1 MRNNTQI
8 FNYLFLRAKKLKPKD
23 TEHGF
28 TMIELLV
35 VILIIGV
42 LASIAIPAFMNQ
54 RKEASNTSLKSDI
67 KNVALAVETWKVKGN
82 LPQDTKAAPGHGGW
96 TVVQRYDENAV
107 FSGEYTAYHT
117 TGELIP
123 EVKPDGFPD
132 IKLSQ
137 GVAVGIVTNAVNT
150 GGSGYCIIG
159 NVRGGT
165 WDATKKVE
173 TGVSAYA
180 NALYYD
186 SRGGGLYESHE
197 IPTDSACS
205 HYGNRIKNG
214 V

>member
-1 MRNNTQI
+1 MHNNIQR
-8 FNYLFLRAKKLKPKD
+8 FNYLHRRAKNLKDKD
-23 TEHGF
+23 KEQGF

-42 LASIAIPAFMNQ
+42 LSSIAIPAFMNQ
-54 RKEASNTSLKSDI
+54 RKEASNASLKADM

-82 LPQDTKAAPGHGGW
+82 LPQNTTAAPGHGGW

-107 FSGEYTAYHT
+107 FSGEYTAYQT
-117 TGELIP
+117 TGQLIP
-123 EVKPDGFPD
+123 EVKPEGFPD

-137 GVAVGIVTNAVNT
+137 GVAVGIVTSTYNT

-159 NVRGGT
+159 NVRGGS

-173 TGVSAYA
+173 SGISAYS

-197 IPTDSACS
+197 IPDNSACS